1 MATTPGFLT
10 DWPWKHL
17 GSFKYMLLA
26 PWGMQSIYSV
36 ATKGKNEWDYTNL
49 IVIPLLVWRAF
60 HNQLWISFSRHR
72 TAKGNNRILD
82 RSIEFEQVD
91 RETNWD
97 DQILLTGIWFY
108 VGNSILPNG
117 SFLPIWKIEGIIIT
131 ILLHIGPVE
140 YIYYWLHRALHHHY
154 LYSRYHSHHHSSIV
168 TEPITSVSHPFAE
181 HLAYFCLFAIP
192 IFGAILTGTAS
203 LASLVGYITYI
214 DLMNNMGHCNFE
226 FIPKW
231 VFSICPPL
239 KYMMYTPS
247 FHSLHHTHFR
257 TNYSLFMPF
266 YDYIHGTMDISSDA
280 VYETSLTKQED
291 NPEVVHLTHLTTPE
305 SIFHLQVGFASVA
318 SRPQNSKWYIW
329 FIRPLTTWPMMLNFI
344 YGRTFVVERNNFEKL
359 KLQTWVI
366 PRFSIQYS
374 IKWQGQVINNLVEE
388 AILEAEG
395 RGAKILS
402 LGLLN
407 QSWELNRSGALYIK
421 TNPKLNMK
429 VVDGSS
435 LAVAIVINSIPKG
448 TTEVLFR
455 GSLSKTAYAI
465 VSALCQKGIQVS
477 AFYEFERLK
486 LSFRSQSEIALSK
499 YYTERVWIVGDGLSK
514 EEQLKAPK
522 GTLFIPYSQFPP
534 KKARK
539 DAFYSHTPAL
549 VAPPALE
556 NLHSCENWLPRRAM
570 SAWHVAGILHGLE
583 GYNVHECGET
593 MFDVNKIWD
602 DALKHGFRLLPF
614 ASN

>member
-17 GSFKYMLLA
+17 GSFKYMILA
-26 PWGMQSIYSV
+26 PWGMQSVYSM
-36 ATKGKNEWDYTNL
+36 ATKGKNEWDYANL
-49 IVIPLLVWRAF
+49 MVIPLLMWRAF

-72 TAKGNNRILD
+72 TAKGSNRILD

-97 DQILLTGIWFY
+97 DQILLNGILFY
-108 VGNSILPNG
+108 IVNSIVPNS
-117 SFLPIWKIEGIIIT
+117 SFLPIWRNEGIIIT

-168 TEPITSVSHPFAE
+168 TEPITSVTHPFAE
-181 HLAYFCLFAIP
+181 HLSYFFLFSIP
-192 IFGAILTGTAS
+192 MFGTVLTRTAS

-231 VFSICPPL
+231 VFSIFPPL

-247 FHSLHHTHFR
+247 FHSLHHTRFR

-266 YDYIHGTMDISSDA
+266 YDYIHGTMDKSSDEL
-280 VYETSLTKQED
+280 YETSLTRQED
-291 NPEVVHLTHLTTPE
+291 NPGVVHLTHLTTPE
-305 SIFHLQVGFASVA
+305 SIFHLQIGLASVA

-329 FIRPLTTWPMMLNFI
+329 FVRPLTTWPMMLNFI
-344 YGRTFVVERNNFEKL
+344 HGSTFVVERNDFEKL
-359 KLQTWVI
+359 KLQTWAI
-366 PRFSIQYS
+366 PRYSIQYS

-388 AILEAEG
+388 AILEAEA
-395 RGAKILS
+395 RGTKILS

-407 QSWELNRSGALYIK
+407 QSWELNRSGALYIEK
-421 TNPKLNMK
+421 NPKLNIK

-448 TTEVLFR
+448 TNEVLFR
-455 GSLSKTAYAI
+455 GSLSKIAYAI

-477 AFYEFERLK
+477 TFYEFERLK

-499 YYTERVWIVGDGLSK
+499 TYSERVWIVGDGLSK

-534 KKARK
+534 KKERK
-539 DAFYSHTPAL
+539 DAFHCYTPAM
-549 VAPPALE
+549 VSPPALE
-556 NLHSCENWLPRRAM
+556 NLHSCENWLPRRVM
-570 SAWHVAGILHGLE
+570 SAWRVAGILHALE

-602 DALKHGFRLLPF
+602 DALKHGFRLQPF
-614 ASN
+614 AGN

>member
-17 GSFKYMLLA
+17 GSFKYMILA
-26 PWGMQSIYSV
+26 PWGMQSLYSV
-36 ATKGKNEWDYTNL
+36 ATKGKDEWDYTNL
-49 IVIPLLVWRAF
+49 MVIPFLVWRAF

-72 TAKGNNRILD
+72 TAKGNTRILD

-97 DQILLTGIWFY
+97 DQILLNGILIY
-108 VGNSILPNG
+108 IGNSILPNG
-117 SFLPIWKIEGIIIT
+117 SFLPFWRTDGIIIT

-154 LYSRYHSHHHSSIV
+154 LYSRYHSHHHSSV
-168 TEPITSVSHPFAE
+168 ATEPITSVTHPFAE
-181 HLAYFCLFAIP
+181 HLSYFSLFAIP
-192 IFGAILTGTAS
+192 ILGTVLTETAS

-231 VFSICPPL
+231 IFSIFPPL

-247 FHSLHHTHFR
+247 FHSLHHTRFR

-266 YDYIHGTMDISSDA
+266 YDYIHGTMDKSSDD
-280 VYETSLTKQED
+280 VYEASLKRQED
-291 NPEVVHLTHLTTPE
+291 DPSVVHLTHLTTPE
-305 SIFHLQVGFASVA
+305 SIFHLQIGLASVA
-318 SRPQNSKWYIW
+318 SRPQTSKWYIW
-329 FIRPLTTWPMMLNFI
+329 FVRPLTTWTMMLNFI
-344 YGRTFVVERNNFEKL
+344 HGRTFVVERNYFEKL
-359 KLQTWVI
+359 KLQMWAI
-366 PRFSIQYS
+366 PRYSIQYS
-374 IKWQGQVINNLVEE
+374 IKWQGQVINNIVEE
-388 AILEAEG
+388 AILEAEA

-421 TNPKLNMK
+421 KNPELNIK

-455 GSLSKTAYAI
+455 GSLSKIAYAI

-486 LSFRSQSEIALSK
+486 LCFRSQSEIALSK
-499 YYTERVWIVGDGLSK
+499 NYSERVWIVGDGLSR

-539 DAFYSHTPAL
+539 DAFYCHTPAM

-556 NLHSCENWLPRRAM
+556 NLHSCENWLPRRVM
-570 SAWHVAGILHGLE
+570 SAWRVAGILHALE

-593 MFDVNKIWD
+593 IFDVNKIWE
-602 DALKHGFRLLPF
+602 DALKHGFCLQPF